1 MKRNTTLLFFL
12 LLFSQVLPA
21 FSQESVPV
29 GHSQDP
35 AFAGL
40 AHDLDQYRSQRIRE
54 KIFVHTDKDSYLA
67 GEICWYKLYVVEA
80 GDHRP
85 LDLSKVAY
93 LEWLDKDNK
102 AVLQAKIG
110 LSDGR
115 GDGSLYL
122 PLALRSGNY
131 KLRAYTSWMKNYGA
145 DWFFEKAL
153 TIINSRRS
161 AEAPA
166 APPPPRYT
174 VDLFPEGGNLV
185 ENIASKI
192 AFRITDQYGKGVE
205 CTAVVTEDD
214 QDTVVRFR
222 PHRFG
227 IGSFAFTPRPGHR
240 YRSIF
245 RLADGTAVNQLLP
258 SAYKE
263 GMVMKVTAEAGDRLR
278 VELQAIPAPG
288 LSGSSSLSG
297 SSGSSNPAGTS
308 AASGSS
314 VYLIAHTRRSV
325 KVAEAAELKDGRALF
340 IVDKHNLGEGV
351 SHLTVFNANKQP
363 VCERLVFK
371 SPSRLLNISVATDK
385 LSYPVRSKI
394 SLQVNI
400 TGEST
405 AATGT
410 GTIRVAG
417 GDTNRTT
424 LNNVPT
430 PGGAINGPQI
440 ADCSLSVFRLDSL
453 QRVPADHIS
462 DWLWLASD
470 LKGRIESPAYYFD
483 HPEDEEAIDNLMI
496 SHGWRRFRW
505 EDVLRHSA
513 PSFQYPPE
521 FNGAILSGRIVDARA
536 NPAEAKNILTYVSVP
551 GTRTQ
556 FSTARSDD
564 EGRVRLQMKDFYG
577 SQEIVVQTNPVL
589 DSLKVD
595 IANPFSE
602 TYTDNPLP
610 FFELPPQDS
619 TMLSDKSVAMQVV
632 NKYGGEKLK
641 QFRLPEDI
649 DTTVFYYQPDETYL
663 LDNYTRF
670 ITMEEVMREYV
681 KFMLVKK
688 RGAHFHLPLLDIR
701 NVRMFENDPLILVD
715 GVPVTDIDTLM
726 AMDPL
731 KIRKL
736 EMVNE
741 KFFLGSATFD
751 GIMNWTTYKG
761 DLGGYVLDPRVTVL
775 DYEGLQLKR
784 EFYSPSYETPEAVAS
799 HVPDFRNLLYWAP
812 TIPTA
817 DSTGHAGCQ
826 FFSSDLPGKY
836 VVVVEG
842 LSADGKTGS
851 ALASFEVK

>member
-1 MKRNTTLLFFL
+1 MKRITILLFFL
-12 LLFSQVLPA
+12 FLLTRVLPA
-21 FSQESVPV
+21 LSQESVTA
-29 GHSQDP
+29 GHPQKDP
-35 AFAGL
+35 ILAGL
-40 AHDLDQYRSQRIRE
+40 AHDLDQYRSQRMQE
-54 KIFVHTDKDSYLA
+54 KIFVHTDKDAYLA

-80 GDHRP
+80 GDHHP

-102 AVLQAKIG
+102 PVSQAKVG
-110 LSDGR
+110 LSDGH

-145 DWFFEKAL
+145 DWFFEKTL
-153 TIINSRRS
+153 TIVNSRRS
-161 AEAPA
+161 AEMPP

-174 VDLFPEGGNLV
+174 VGLFPEGGNLV

-192 AFRITDQYGKGVE
+192 AFRITDQYGNGVE

-227 IGSFAFTPRPGHR
+227 IGSFTLTPRSGHR

-245 RLADGTAVNQLLP
+245 RLPDGTAVNQLLP

-263 GMVMKVTAEAGDRLR
+263 GMVMKVTAETGDRLR
-278 VELQAIPAPG
+278 VELQA
-288 LSGSSSLSG
+288 
-297 SSGSSNPAGTS
+297 T

-325 KVAEAAELKDGRALF
+325 KVAEAAELKDGRAVFL
-340 IVDKHNLGEGV
+340 VDRAKLGEGI
-351 SHLTVFNANKQP
+351 SHLTVFNAGKQP
-363 VCERLVFK
+363 VCERLVYK
-371 SPSRLLNISVATDK
+371 SPSRHLNIAVGTDK
-385 LSYPVRSKI
+385 TSYPVRSKI
-394 SLQVNI
+394 TV
-400 TGEST
+400 GV
-405 AATGT
+405 
-410 GTIRVAG
+410 TIS
-417 GDTNRTT
+417 GDS
-424 LNNVPT
+424 
-430 PGGAINGPQI
+430 

-453 QRVPADHIS
+453 QQIPADHIG
-462 DWLWLASD
+462 DYLWLASD
-470 LKGRIESPAYYFD
+470 LKGRIESPDYYFD

-505 EDVLRHSA
+505 EDILRHEA

-521 FNGAILSGRIVDARA
+521 YNGAILSGRIVDTRA
-536 NPAEAKNILTYVSVP
+536 NPVETRNILTYLSVP
-551 GTRTQ
+551 GKRTQ

-577 SQEIVVQTNPVL
+577 SQEIVVQTSPVL

-595 IANPFSE
+595 IASPFAE

-610 FFELPPQDS
+610 FFELPLQDS

-632 NKYGGEKLK
+632 NKYGGERLK

-649 DTTVFYYQPDETYL
+649 DTTAFYYRADETYL

-741 KFFLGSATFD
+741 RFFLGSATFD
-751 GIMNWTTYKG
+751 GIMNWSTYKG

-775 DYEGLQLKR
+775 DY
-784 EFYSPSYETPEAVAS
+784 
-799 HVPDFRNLLYWAP
+799 
-812 TIPTA
+812 
-817 DSTGHAGCQ
+817 
-826 FFSSDLPGKY
+826 
-836 VVVVEG
+836 
-842 LSADGKTGS
+842 
-851 ALASFEVK
+851 